1 MNNGKF
7 KQITGVILG
16 VFALLGAAWGID
28 KRYAT
33 REVTELWLADMQK
46 QMIIIQKNQRTG
58 AAQQQLWYWQQKVE
72 EKTRTYARNT
82 ADRQAQQDLTDAKK
96 QRDYWQREVHKLMN
110 Q

>member
-33 REVTELWLADMQK
+33 REVTELWLSDMQK
-46 QMIIIQKNQRTG
+46 QMIIIQKNQRTS
-58 AAQQQLWYWQQKVE
+58 AAQQQLWYWQQQVE
-72 EKTRTYARNT
+72 QLTAHSARNPTDNYARG
-82 ADRQAQQDLTDAKK
+82 RLTDAKK
-96 QRDYWQREVHKLMN
+96 QRDYWQREVHKLIN